1 MDFVEHQAAYDGRV
15 HRVISVLCS
24 SLAACSFSTGLQE
37 MAKDG
42 APNDDVP
49 RATDAA
55 IDAAGSAPCGTS
67 TPRILEAFDAA
78 PAGPLGVSGGS
89 ATLVLA
95 QATLQISTTTNG
107 QNAYCNEQ
115 DLASWSGNGA
125 TIEIPAVM
133 TGNNA
138 WTSFQ
143 VLGPNMAITEKNN
156 VLVFSD
162 NTGATP
168 YAMVAYNATT
178 MRWWRLRPDAGNTNV
193 IAEYSPD
200 RLTWTMLGS
209 RAGGGTIRVQMIAGT
224 DGTASPAGASRYDNL
239 VVCP

>member
-1 MDFVEHQAAYDGRV
+1 M
-15 HRVISVLCS
+15 
-24 SLAACSFSTGLQE
+24 AACQFAPGSPQQTGT
-37 MAKDG
+37 KDA
-42 APNDDVP
+42 APNDDAP
-49 RATDAA
+49 RAIDAANNDAANTDAA
-55 IDAAGSAPCGTS
+55 IDGPPPLCGTS
-67 TPRILEAFDAA
+67 TPRISETFAAA
-78 PAGPLGVSGGS
+78 PACALGVSGGA

-95 QATLQISTTTNG
+95 QGTLQISTNTNG
-107 QNAYCNEQ
+107 ENAYCTEQ
-115 DLASWSGNGA
+115 NLGSWSGNGA

-143 VLGPNMAITEKNN
+143 VLGPNFAITEKNN

-162 NTGATP
+162 NTGGTQ
-168 YAMVAYNATT
+168 YAMAAYNATN
-178 MRWWRLRPDAGNTNV
+178 MHWWRLRPEAGNV

-209 RAGGGTIRVQMIAGT
+209 HAGSGLIRVQMIAGT